1 MKYHQNA
8 KNPNKIFTFFF
19 QEKLEIFS
27 RLRAI
32 KFFFFIFF
40 FEMICAP
47 HFYNIFATNFKRQV
61 VIVGLKK

>member
-32 KFFFFIFF
+32 KCTDWARIGTIRL
-40 FEMICAP
+40 E
-47 HFYNIFATNFKRQV
+47 HLEEQ
-61 VIVGLKK
+61 GLS